1 MPDGTAAA
9 IGYALEILCVENIVI
24 CRHDLE
30 GAARLA
36 TVTSAPADRAPP
48 TGVAGL
54 ARVGPRRP
62 RLAPAGLGPRRV
74 RARVVEGRRSGRPPA
89 VPRRRAGAARLG
101 QGDWYRGLRS
111 RDALLVHEGEPDA
124 VTRPATGAC
133 GNPR

>member
-54 ARVGPRRP
+54 ARVGPRR
-62 RLAPAGLGPRRV
+62 
-74 RARVVEGRRSGRPPA
+74 
-89 VPRRRAGAARLG
+89 RAGAARLG

-133 GNPR
+133 GNPRVMPHGHRP